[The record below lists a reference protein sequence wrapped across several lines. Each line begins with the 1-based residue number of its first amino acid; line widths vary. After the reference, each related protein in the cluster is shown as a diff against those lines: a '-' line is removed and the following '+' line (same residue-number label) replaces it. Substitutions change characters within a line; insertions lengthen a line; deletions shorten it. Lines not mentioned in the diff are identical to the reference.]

1 MDRSRIQELPAEESG
16 SEVDVDRECGHLSVG
31 QGELHPAVVQDLPI
45 VILDVLKTLHCQRVN
60 LFLKE
65 IKVAEQ
71 SKIEF
76 D

>member
-16 SEVDVDRECGHLSVG
+16 SEVDVDRECGHLGVG
-31 QGELHPAVVQDLPI
+31 QGELHPAVVQNLPI

-65 IKVAEQ
+65 IILEKLPIKV
-71 SKIEF
+71 K
-76 D
+76 